1 MRERHRC
8 GRGALP
14 GTRYHTIPLVA
25 MADLDVFLTEAPG
38 KSLYALLGVP
48 QTTAI
53 AELKKAYR
61 RLCLWCHPDKN
72 PDPRAADAFLL
83 VCSAFELLSD
93 PTRRKAYDAS
103 IRPAIPKPAFAKPR
117 VYEPAFARTQA
128 GAFSPNAGRGS
139 RWTDEAWRD
148 AGNWPYDQRRPAA
161 PSEPRVRPRSAPAKP
176 RPRSAGVESARRRSR
191 ERAAAAREQ
200 REAMER
206 EAQMRREEAERRRQA
221 GTDEAQRARAT
232 ARRRAAATAQKRAN
246 EARKKYAEAS
256 ANDTKAT
263 VRPASARHPKKT
275 KAENEDTWKSIMR
288 DLAAP
293 EHSRRR
299 ALAHEKLRRELDRH
313 KAEWDKFERDF
324 QKSDA
329 TRMPLPSLDREPP
342 VAAEP
347 PRVRASNDDDVDV
360 RAVQRGGPF
369 VVRHR
374 TEPKDLY
381 AWVSHDAMRLQWR
394 ALDMGAA
401 DGAPCGF
408 AALDAV
414 DSVRVRHR
422 KGVPVICVKEPGR
435 KLFLELAPES
445 DLSAATWAS
454 TLTHLVRLA
463 RESSAFS

>member
-1 MRERHRC
+1 M
-8 GRGALP
+8 
-14 GTRYHTIPLVA
+14 I
-25 MADLDVFLTEAPG
+25 
-38 KSLYALLGVP
+38 
-48 QTTAI
+48 
-53 AELKKAYR
+53 
-61 RLCLWCHPDKN
+61 
-72 PDPRAADAFLL
+72 
-83 VCSAFELLSD
+83 
-93 PTRRKAYDAS
+93 
-103 IRPAIPKPAFAKPR
+103 
-117 VYEPAFARTQA
+117 
-128 GAFSPNAGRGS
+128 RGS
-139 RWTDEAWRD
+139 TK
-148 AGNWPYDQRRPAA
+148 AGT
-161 PSEPRVRPRSAPAKP
+161 RVRPRPSGSRGRGPLAWSKLEAVARGP
-176 RPRSAGVESARRRSR
+176 RP
-191 ERAAAAREQ
+191 REQ

-206 EAQMRREEAERRRQA
+206 EAQLRREEAERRDRRHRR
-221 GTDEAQRARAT
+221 GPARTPSLEDAPPRRPRSARKHVKST
-232 ARRRAAATAQKRAN
+232 PRLLLRRPCGRARRR
-246 EARKKYAEAS
+246 
-256 ANDTKAT
+256 
-263 VRPASARHPKKT
+263 PAKT
-275 KAENEDTWKSIMR
+275 RAENEDTWKAIMR

-293 EHSRRR
+293 ENSKRR
-299 ALAHEKLRRELDRH
+299 ALAHEKLRKELDRH
-313 KAEWDKFERDF
+313 KKEWDKFERDF
-324 QKSDA
+324 QRSDA

-342 VAAEP
+342 VAATEA
-347 PRVRASNDDDVDV
+347 PRVRAPVEDDVDV

-445 DLSAATWAS
+445 DVTAATWAS

>member
-1 MRERHRC
+1 M
-8 GRGALP
+8 LP
-14 GTRYHTIPLVA
+14 GTRHHT
-25 MADLDVFLTEAPG
+25 MADIEEFLAAAPS
-38 KSLYALLGVP
+38 KSLYDLLGVP
-48 QTTAI
+48 HTSTI

-61 RLCLWCHPDKN
+61 RLCLWCHPDKS
-72 PDPRAADAFLL
+72 PHPRAADAFLL

-103 IRPAIPKPAFAKPR
+103 LRPAIPKPAFAKPR
-117 VYEPAFARTQA
+117 VYEVPRPWPGQ
-128 GAFSPNAGRGS
+128 FSPNAGRGA
-139 RWTDEAWRD
+139 RWTEEQWRD
-148 AGNWPYDQRRPAA
+148 AGNWPYDQRQSKVP
-161 PSEPRVRPRSAPAKP
+161 PEPRVRPRSAPAKP
-176 RPRSAGVESARRRSR
+176 RPRSAGVETARRRSR

-206 EAQMRREEAERRRQA
+206 EAQLRREEAERRRQA

-232 ARRRAAATAQKRAN
+232 ARRRAAATAQKRAA

-256 ANDTKAT
+256 ANDVK
-263 VRPASARHPKKT
+263 VRPASARRPAKT
-275 KAENEDTWKSIMR
+275 RADNEDTWKAIMR

-293 EHSRRR
+293 ENSKRR
-299 ALAHEKLRRELDRH
+299 ALAHEKLRKELDRH
-313 KAEWDKFERDF
+313 KKEWDKFERDF
-324 QKSDA
+324 QRSDA

-342 VAAEP
+342 VAVEP
-347 PRVRASNDDDVDV
+347 PRARAPADDDVDV

>member
-1 MRERHRC
+1 
-8 GRGALP
+8 
-14 GTRYHTIPLVA
+14 
-25 MADLDVFLTEAPG
+25 MADLDAFLTEAPG

-48 QTTAI
+48 HTGTI
-53 AELKKAYR
+53 AELKKTYR

-93 PTRRKAYDAS
+93 PARRKAYDAS
-103 IRPAIPKPAFAKPR
+103 IRPTIPKPAFAKPQYR
-117 VYEPAFARTQA
+117 PVPRYD
-128 GAFSPNAGRGS
+128 AFSPNAGRGA
-139 RWTDEAWRD
+139 RWTEEQWRD
-148 AGNWPYDQRRPAA
+148 AGNWPYDARTTA
-161 PSEPRVRPRSAPAKP
+161 PKPEPRVRPRSAPAKP

-206 EAQMRREEAERRRQA
+206 EAQLRREEAERRRQA

-256 ANDTKAT
+256 AKTPV
-263 VRPASARHPKKT
+263 VRPASARRPAKT
-275 KAENEDTWKSIMR
+275 RAENEDTWKSIMR

-293 EHSRRR
+293 EHSKRR
-299 ALAHEKLRRELDRH
+299 ALAHAKLRRELDRH

-342 VAAEP
+342 VAPVEE

-381 AWVSHDAMRLQWR
+381 VWVSHDAMRLQWR

-454 TLTHLVRLA
+454 TLCHLVRLA

>member
-1 MRERHRC
+1 
-8 GRGALP
+8 
-14 GTRYHTIPLVA
+14 
-25 MADLDVFLTEAPG
+25 
-38 KSLYALLGVP
+38 
-48 QTTAI
+48 
-53 AELKKAYR
+53 
-61 RLCLWCHPDKN
+61 
-72 PDPRAADAFLL
+72 
-83 VCSAFELLSD
+83 
-93 PTRRKAYDAS
+93 
-103 IRPAIPKPAFAKPR
+103 
-117 VYEPAFARTQA
+117 
-128 GAFSPNAGRGS
+128 
-139 RWTDEAWRD
+139 
-148 AGNWPYDQRRPAA
+148 
-161 PSEPRVRPRSAPAKP
+161 
-176 RPRSAGVESARRRSR
+176 
-191 ERAAAAREQ
+191 
-200 REAMER
+200 MER
-206 EAQMRREEAERRRQA
+206 EAQVRREEAERRRQA

-256 ANDTKAT
+256 ANDAKAT
-263 VRPASARHPKKT
+263 VRPASARHPPKKT
-275 KAENEDTWKSIMR
+275 RAENEDTWKSIMR

-293 EHSRRR
+293 ENSKRR
-299 ALAHEKLRRELDRH
+299 ALAHEKLRKELDRH
-313 KAEWDKFERDF
+313 KKEWDKFERDF

-329 TRMPLPSLDREPP
+329 TRMPLPSLDTR
-342 VAAEP
+342 VAAPEP
-347 PRVRASNDDDVDV
+347 PRVPAPSQDDVDV

>member
-1 MRERHRC
+1 
-8 GRGALP
+8 
-14 GTRYHTIPLVA
+14 

-48 QTTAI
+48 HTSTI

-103 IRPAIPKPAFAKPR
+103 LRPTIPKPAFPKPQYR
-117 VYEPAFARTQA
+117 PVPRYD
-128 GAFSPNAGRGS
+128 AFSPNAGRGQ
-139 RWTDEAWRD
+139 RWTEEQWRD
-148 AGNWPYDQRRPAA
+148 AGNWPYDQRQSKVP
-161 PSEPRVRPRSAPAKP
+161 PEPRVRPRSAPAKP
-176 RPRSAGVESARRRSR
+176 RPRSAGVETARRRSR

-206 EAQMRREEAERRRQA
+206 EAQVRREEAERRRQA

-232 ARRRAAATAQKRAN
+232 ARRRAAATAQKRAA

-256 ANDTKAT
+256 ANDVK
-263 VRPASARHPKKT
+263 VRPASARRPAKT
-275 KAENEDTWKSIMR
+275 RAENEDTWKSIMR

-293 EHSRRR
+293 ENSKRR
-299 ALAHEKLRRELDRH
+299 ALAHEKLRKELDRH

-324 QKSDA
+324 QTSDA
-329 TRMPLPSLDREPP
+329 TRMPLPSLDTR
-342 VAAEP
+342 VAAPEP
-347 PRVRASNDDDVDV
+347 PRVRAPVEDDVDV
-360 RAVQRGGPF
+360 RAVQRGGPL

-422 KGVPVICVKEPGR
+422 KGVPVLVLREPGR

-445 DLSAATWAS
+445 DVTAATWAS

>member
-1 MRERHRC
+1 
-8 GRGALP
+8 
-14 GTRYHTIPLVA
+14 
-25 MADLDVFLTEAPG
+25 
-38 KSLYALLGVP
+38 
-48 QTTAI
+48 
-53 AELKKAYR
+53 
-61 RLCLWCHPDKN
+61 
-72 PDPRAADAFLL
+72 
-83 VCSAFELLSD
+83 
-93 PTRRKAYDAS
+93 
-103 IRPAIPKPAFAKPR
+103 
-117 VYEPAFARTQA
+117 
-128 GAFSPNAGRGS
+128 
-139 RWTDEAWRD
+139 
-148 AGNWPYDQRRPAA
+148 
-161 PSEPRVRPRSAPAKP
+161 
-176 RPRSAGVESARRRSR
+176 
-191 ERAAAAREQ
+191 
-200 REAMER
+200 MER
-206 EAQMRREEAERRRQA
+206 EAQLRREEAERRRQA

-256 ANDTKAT
+256 ANDAKV

-275 KAENEDTWKSIMR
+275 KADNEDTWKSIMR

-293 EHSRRR
+293 ENSKRR
-299 ALAHEKLRRELDRH
+299 ALAHEKLRKELDRH
-313 KAEWDKFERDF
+313 KREWDKFERDF
-324 QKSDA
+324 QTSDA

-342 VAAEP
+342 VAVEP
-347 PRVRASNDDDVDV
+347 SRVRAPTDDDVDV

-381 AWVSHDAMRLQWR
+381 VWVSHDAMRLQWR

-454 TLTHLVRLA
+454 TLCHLVRLA

>member
-1 MRERHRC
+1 M
-8 GRGALP
+8 LP
-14 GTRYHTIPLVA
+14 GTRHHTAPLVP
-25 MADLDVFLTEAPG
+25 MADLDAFLAEAPG

-48 QTTAI
+48 HTAAI
-53 AELKKAYR
+53 NELKKAYR
-61 RLCLWCHPDKN
+61 KLCLWCHPDKT
-72 PDPRAADAFLL
+72 PHPRAADAFLL

-103 IRPAIPKPAFAKPR
+103 IRPAIPKPAFPKPQYR
-117 VYEPAFARTQA
+117 PVPRYD
-128 GAFSPNAGRGS
+128 AFSPNAGRGA

-148 AGNWPYDQRRPAA
+148 AGNWPYDAQRAA
-161 PSEPRVRPRSAPAKP
+161 PKPEPRVRPRSAPAKP
-176 RPRSAGVESARRRSR
+176 RPRSAGVEQARRRSR

-206 EAQMRREEAERRRQA
+206 EAQLRREEAERRRQA
-221 GTDEAQRARAT
+221 GTDEAQRARET

-256 ANDTKAT
+256 ANDAKAA
-263 VRPASARHPKKT
+263 VRPASARRPAKT
-275 KAENEDTWKSIMR
+275 KTENEDTWKSIMR

-293 EHSRRR
+293 ENSKRR

-313 KAEWDKFERDF
+313 KAEWDRFERDF

-329 TRMPLPSLDREPP
+329 TRMPLRSLDREPP
-342 VAAEP
+342 VEVSEP

-381 AWVSHDAMRLQWR
+381 VWVSHDAMRLQWR

>member
-1 MRERHRC
+1 
-8 GRGALP
+8 
-14 GTRYHTIPLVA
+14 
-25 MADLDVFLTEAPG
+25 MADLDAFLAEAPG

-48 QTTAI
+48 HTGTI

-72 PDPRAADAFLL
+72 PNPRAADAFLL

-93 PTRRKAYDAS
+93 PSRRKAYDAS
-103 IRPAIPKPAFAKPR
+103 LRPAIPKPAFPKPQYR
-117 VYEPAFARTQA
+117 PVPRYD
-128 GAFSPNAGRGS
+128 AFSPNAGRGQ
-139 RWTDEAWRD
+139 RWTEEAWRD
-148 AGNWPYDQRRPAA
+148 AGNWPYDARTTA

-206 EAQMRREEAERRRQA
+206 EAQLRREEAERRRQA

-256 ANDTKAT
+256 AKTRVD
-263 VRPASARHPKKT
+263 VRPASARRPAKT
-275 KAENEDTWKSIMR
+275 KTENEDTWKSIMR

-293 EHSRRR
+293 EHSKRR

-313 KAEWDKFERDF
+313 KREWDKFERDF

-342 VAAEP
+342 VAAAP
-347 PRVRASNDDDVDV
+347 DVRAPADDDVDV

-445 DLSAATWAS
+445 DLSAATWAF

>member
-1 MRERHRC
+1 M
-8 GRGALP
+8 
-14 GTRYHTIPLVA
+14 
-25 MADLDVFLTEAPG
+25 
-38 KSLYALLGVP
+38 
-48 QTTAI
+48 
-53 AELKKAYR
+53 
-61 RLCLWCHPDKN
+61 
-72 PDPRAADAFLL
+72 
-83 VCSAFELLSD
+83 
-93 PTRRKAYDAS
+93 
-103 IRPAIPKPAFAKPR
+103 
-117 VYEPAFARTQA
+117 
-128 GAFSPNAGRGS
+128 GS
-139 RWTDEAWRD
+139 T
-148 AGNWPYDQRRPAA
+148 AA
-161 PSEPRVRPRSAPAKP
+161 PDSLVDCHT
-176 RPRSAGVESARRRSR
+176 G
-191 ERAAAAREQ
+191 ARE
-200 REAMER
+200 
-206 EAQMRREEAERRRQA
+206 
-221 GTDEAQRARAT
+221 T
-232 ARRRAAATAQKRAN
+232 ARRRAAATAQKRAA

-256 ANDTKAT
+256 ANDAKAT
-263 VRPASARHPKKT
+263 VRPASARRPAKT
-275 KAENEDTWKSIMR
+275 RAENEDTWKSIMR

-293 EHSRRR
+293 EHSKRR
-299 ALAHEKLRRELDRH
+299 ALAHAKLRRELDRH
-313 KAEWDKFERDF
+313 KAEWDRFERDF

-342 VAAEP
+342 VTAP
-347 PRVRASNDDDVDV
+347 DVNVRAPADDDVDV

-414 DSVRVRHR
+414 ESVRVRHR

>member
-1 MRERHRC
+1 
-8 GRGALP
+8 
-14 GTRYHTIPLVA
+14 
-25 MADLDVFLTEAPG
+25 MADLDVFLAEAPG
-38 KSLYALLGVP
+38 KSLYARLGVP
-48 QTTAI
+48 HTSTI

-72 PDPRAADAFLL
+72 PNPRAADAFLL

-103 IRPAIPKPAFAKPR
+103 LRPTIPKPAFAKPR

-148 AGNWPYDQRRPAA
+148 AGNWPYDARTTA
-161 PSEPRVRPRSAPAKP
+161 PKPEPRVRPRSAPAKP

-206 EAQMRREEAERRRQA
+206 EAQLRREEAERRRQA

-256 ANDTKAT
+256 ANDAKV
-263 VRPASARHPKKT
+263 VRPASARRPAKT
-275 KAENEDTWKSIMR
+275 RAENEDTWKSIMR

-293 EHSRRR
+293 EHSKRR

-313 KAEWDKFERDF
+313 KREWDKFERDF

-329 TRMPLPSLDREPP
+329 TRMPLPSLDTR
-342 VAAEP
+342 VAATEP

>member
-1 MRERHRC
+1 
-8 GRGALP
+8 
-14 GTRYHTIPLVA
+14 
-25 MADLDVFLTEAPG
+25 
-38 KSLYALLGVP
+38 
-48 QTTAI
+48 
-53 AELKKAYR
+53 
-61 RLCLWCHPDKN
+61 
-72 PDPRAADAFLL
+72 
-83 VCSAFELLSD
+83 
-93 PTRRKAYDAS
+93 
-103 IRPAIPKPAFAKPR
+103 
-117 VYEPAFARTQA
+117 
-128 GAFSPNAGRGS
+128 
-139 RWTDEAWRD
+139 
-148 AGNWPYDQRRPAA
+148 
-161 PSEPRVRPRSAPAKP
+161 
-176 RPRSAGVESARRRSR
+176 
-191 ERAAAAREQ
+191 
-200 REAMER
+200 
-206 EAQMRREEAERRRQA
+206 
-221 GTDEAQRARAT
+221 
-232 ARRRAAATAQKRAN
+232 
-246 EARKKYAEAS
+246 
-256 ANDTKAT
+256 
-263 VRPASARHPKKT
+263 
-275 KAENEDTWKSIMR
+275 MR

-293 EHSRRR
+293 ENSKRR
-299 ALAHEKLRRELDRH
+299 ALAHEKLRKELDRH

-324 QKSDA
+324 QRSDA
-329 TRMPLPSLDREPP
+329 TRMPLPSLDTP
-342 VAAEP
+342 VAAPEP

>member
-1 MRERHRC
+1 
-8 GRGALP
+8 
-14 GTRYHTIPLVA
+14 
-25 MADLDVFLTEAPG
+25 
-38 KSLYALLGVP
+38 
-48 QTTAI
+48 
-53 AELKKAYR
+53 
-61 RLCLWCHPDKN
+61 
-72 PDPRAADAFLL
+72 
-83 VCSAFELLSD
+83 
-93 PTRRKAYDAS
+93 
-103 IRPAIPKPAFAKPR
+103 
-117 VYEPAFARTQA
+117 
-128 GAFSPNAGRGS
+128 
-139 RWTDEAWRD
+139 
-148 AGNWPYDQRRPAA
+148 
-161 PSEPRVRPRSAPAKP
+161 
-176 RPRSAGVESARRRSR
+176 
-191 ERAAAAREQ
+191 
-200 REAMER
+200 MER
-206 EAQMRREEAERRRQA
+206 EAQRRREEAERRRQA
-221 GTDEAQRARAT
+221 GTDEAQRARET
-232 ARRRAAATAQKRAN
+232 ARRRAAATAQKRAA

-256 ANDTKAT
+256 AKDVK
-263 VRPASARHPKKT
+263 VRPASARRPAKT
-275 KAENEDTWKSIMR
+275 KTENEDTWKSIMR

-293 EHSRRR
+293 ENSKRR

-324 QKSDA
+324 QRSDA
-329 TRMPLPSLDREPP
+329 TRMPLPSLDTR
-342 VAAEP
+342 VAAPEP
-347 PRVRASNDDDVDV
+347 PRVRGREDDVDV

>member
-1 MRERHRC
+1 
-8 GRGALP
+8 
-14 GTRYHTIPLVA
+14 
-25 MADLDVFLTEAPG
+25 
-38 KSLYALLGVP
+38 
-48 QTTAI
+48 
-53 AELKKAYR
+53 
-61 RLCLWCHPDKN
+61 
-72 PDPRAADAFLL
+72 
-83 VCSAFELLSD
+83 
-93 PTRRKAYDAS
+93 
-103 IRPAIPKPAFAKPR
+103 
-117 VYEPAFARTQA
+117 
-128 GAFSPNAGRGS
+128 
-139 RWTDEAWRD
+139 
-148 AGNWPYDQRRPAA
+148 
-161 PSEPRVRPRSAPAKP
+161 
-176 RPRSAGVESARRRSR
+176 
-191 ERAAAAREQ
+191 
-200 REAMER
+200 
-206 EAQMRREEAERRRQA
+206 
-221 GTDEAQRARAT
+221 
-232 ARRRAAATAQKRAN
+232 
-246 EARKKYAEAS
+246 
-256 ANDTKAT
+256 
-263 VRPASARHPKKT
+263 
-275 KAENEDTWKSIMR
+275 MR

-293 EHSRRR
+293 ENSKRR
-299 ALAHEKLRRELDRH
+299 AVAHDKLRRELDRH

-324 QKSDA
+324 QTSDA

-342 VAAEP
+342 VEVSEP

-381 AWVSHDAMRLQWR
+381 VWVSHDAMRLQWR

>member
-1 MRERHRC
+1 
-8 GRGALP
+8 
-14 GTRYHTIPLVA
+14 

-48 QTTAI
+48 PAATIQ
-53 AELKKAYR
+53 ELKKAYR
-61 RLCLWCHPDKN
+61 RLCLWCHPDKT
-72 PDPRAADAFLL
+72 PHPRAADAFLL

-93 PTRRKAYDAS
+93 PARRKAYDAS
-103 IRPAIPKPAFAKPR
+103 IRPTIPKPAFAKPQYR
-117 VYEPAFARTQA
+117 PVPRYD
-128 GAFSPNAGRGS
+128 AFSPNAGRGA
-139 RWTDEAWRD
+139 RWTEEQWRD
-148 AGNWPYDQRRPAA
+148 AGNWPYDARTTA
-161 PSEPRVRPRSAPAKP
+161 PKPEPRVRPRSAPAKP
-176 RPRSAGVESARRRSR
+176 RPRSAGVEQARRRSR

-206 EAQMRREEAERRRQA
+206 EAQARREEAERRRQA

-256 ANDTKAT
+256 AKTPV
-263 VRPASARHPKKT
+263 VRPASARRPAKT
-275 KAENEDTWKSIMR
+275 RAENEDTWKSIMR

-293 EHSRRR
+293 EHSKRR
-299 ALAHEKLRRELDRH
+299 ALAHAKLRRELDRH
-313 KAEWDKFERDF
+313 KREWDKFERDF
-324 QKSDA
+324 QRSDA

-342 VAAEP
+342 VAASPVEE
-347 PRVRASNDDDVDV
+347 PRVRDDDVDV

>member
-1 MRERHRC
+1 
-8 GRGALP
+8 
-14 GTRYHTIPLVA
+14 
-25 MADLDVFLTEAPG
+25 
-38 KSLYALLGVP
+38 
-48 QTTAI
+48 
-53 AELKKAYR
+53 
-61 RLCLWCHPDKN
+61 
-72 PDPRAADAFLL
+72 
-83 VCSAFELLSD
+83 
-93 PTRRKAYDAS
+93 
-103 IRPAIPKPAFAKPR
+103 
-117 VYEPAFARTQA
+117 
-128 GAFSPNAGRGS
+128 
-139 RWTDEAWRD
+139 
-148 AGNWPYDQRRPAA
+148 
-161 PSEPRVRPRSAPAKP
+161 
-176 RPRSAGVESARRRSR
+176 
-191 ERAAAAREQ
+191 
-200 REAMER
+200 MER
-206 EAQMRREEAERRRQA
+206 EAQRRREEAERRRQA
-221 GTDEAQRARAT
+221 GTDEAQRARET
-232 ARRRAAATAQKRAN
+232 ARRRAAATAQKRAA

-256 ANDTKAT
+256 ANDVK
-263 VRPASARHPKKT
+263 VRPASARHPPKKT
-275 KAENEDTWKSIMR
+275 KADNEDTWKSIMR

-293 EHSRRR
+293 ENSKRR
-299 ALAHEKLRRELDRH
+299 ALAHEKLRKELDRH

-342 VAAEP
+342 VAVEP
-347 PRVRASNDDDVDV
+347 PRARAPADDDVDV

>member
-1 MRERHRC
+1 
-8 GRGALP
+8 
-14 GTRYHTIPLVA
+14 
-25 MADLDVFLTEAPG
+25 MADLDAFLAEAPG

-48 QTTAI
+48 HTSTI

-72 PDPRAADAFLL
+72 PNPRAADAFLL

-103 IRPAIPKPAFAKPR
+103 LRPAIPKPAFAKPR

-148 AGNWPYDQRRPAA
+148 AGNWPYDARTAA
-161 PSEPRVRPRSAPAKP
+161 PKPEPRVRPRSAPAKP
-176 RPRSAGVESARRRSR
+176 RPRSAGVEQARRRSR

-206 EAQMRREEAERRRQA
+206 EAQLRREEAERRRQA

-232 ARRRAAATAQKRAN
+232 ARRRAAATAQKRAA
-246 EARKKYAEAS
+246 EARKKCAEAS
-256 ANDTKAT
+256 AKTPT
-263 VRPASARHPKKT
+263 VRPASARRPAKT
-275 KAENEDTWKSIMR
+275 RAENEDTWKSIMR

-313 KAEWDKFERDF
+313 KREWDKFERDF
-324 QKSDA
+324 QTSDA

-347 PRVRASNDDDVDV
+347 PRVRAPADDE
-360 RAVQRGGPF
+360 GPSSL
-369 VVRHR
+369 HR
-374 TEPKDLY
+374 SY
-381 AWVSHDAMRLQWR
+381 
-394 ALDMGAA
+394 
-401 DGAPCGF
+401 
-408 AALDAV
+408 
-414 DSVRVRHR
+414 
-422 KGVPVICVKEPGR
+422 INIIII
-435 KLFLELAPES
+435 
-445 DLSAATWAS
+445 
-454 TLTHLVRLA
+454 
-463 RESSAFS
+463 

>member
-1 MRERHRC
+1 
-8 GRGALP
+8 
-14 GTRYHTIPLVA
+14 
-25 MADLDVFLTEAPG
+25 
-38 KSLYALLGVP
+38 
-48 QTTAI
+48 
-53 AELKKAYR
+53 
-61 RLCLWCHPDKN
+61 
-72 PDPRAADAFLL
+72 
-83 VCSAFELLSD
+83 
-93 PTRRKAYDAS
+93 
-103 IRPAIPKPAFAKPR
+103 
-117 VYEPAFARTQA
+117 
-128 GAFSPNAGRGS
+128 
-139 RWTDEAWRD
+139 
-148 AGNWPYDQRRPAA
+148 
-161 PSEPRVRPRSAPAKP
+161 
-176 RPRSAGVESARRRSR
+176 
-191 ERAAAAREQ
+191 
-200 REAMER
+200 MER
-206 EAQMRREEAERRRQA
+206 EAQLRREEAERRRQA

-256 ANDTKAT
+256 ANDAKA
-263 VRPASARHPKKT
+263 VRPASARHPPKKT
-275 KAENEDTWKSIMR
+275 RAENEDTWKSIMR

-293 EHSRRR
+293 EHSKRRT
-299 ALAHEKLRRELDRH
+299 LAHERLRKELDRH

-324 QKSDA
+324 QRSDA

-342 VAAEP
+342 VAAPPVEE
-347 PRVRASNDDDVDV
+347 PRVRDDDVDV

-381 AWVSHDAMRLQWR
+381 VWVSHDAMRLQWR
-394 ALDMGAA
+394 ALDMGTA

>member
-1 MRERHRC
+1 
-8 GRGALP
+8 
-14 GTRYHTIPLVA
+14 
-25 MADLDVFLTEAPG
+25 
-38 KSLYALLGVP
+38 
-48 QTTAI
+48 
-53 AELKKAYR
+53 
-61 RLCLWCHPDKN
+61 
-72 PDPRAADAFLL
+72 
-83 VCSAFELLSD
+83 
-93 PTRRKAYDAS
+93 
-103 IRPAIPKPAFAKPR
+103 
-117 VYEPAFARTQA
+117 
-128 GAFSPNAGRGS
+128 
-139 RWTDEAWRD
+139 
-148 AGNWPYDQRRPAA
+148 
-161 PSEPRVRPRSAPAKP
+161 
-176 RPRSAGVESARRRSR
+176 
-191 ERAAAAREQ
+191 
-200 REAMER
+200 
-206 EAQMRREEAERRRQA
+206 
-221 GTDEAQRARAT
+221 
-232 ARRRAAATAQKRAN
+232 
-246 EARKKYAEAS
+246 
-256 ANDTKAT
+256 
-263 VRPASARHPKKT
+263 
-275 KAENEDTWKSIMR
+275 MR

-293 EHSRRR
+293 EHSKRR

-313 KAEWDKFERDF
+313 KKEWDKFERDF

-347 PRVRASNDDDVDV
+347 PRVRAPADDDVDV

-381 AWVSHDAMRLQWR
+381 VWVSHDAMRLQWR

>member
-1 MRERHRC
+1 
-8 GRGALP
+8 
-14 GTRYHTIPLVA
+14 
-25 MADLDVFLTEAPG
+25 MADLDAFLAEAPS
-38 KSLYALLGVP
+38 KSLYELLGVP
-48 QTTAI
+48 HTAAI

-61 RLCLWCHPDKN
+61 RLCLWCHPDKT
-72 PDPRAADAFLL
+72 PHPRAADAFLL

-103 IRPAIPKPAFAKPR
+103 LRPAIPKPAFAKPR
-117 VYEPAFARTQA
+117 VYEVPRPWPGQ
-128 GAFSPNAGRGS
+128 FSPNAGRGA
-139 RWTDEAWRD
+139 RWTEEQWRD
-148 AGNWPYDQRRPAA
+148 AGNWPYDARKTA
-161 PSEPRVRPRSAPAKP
+161 PPEPRVRPRSAPAKP
-176 RPRSAGVESARRRSR
+176 RPRSAGVEQARRRSR

-206 EAQMRREEAERRRQA
+206 EAQLRREEAERRRQA
-221 GTDEAQRARAT
+221 GTDEAQRARET
-232 ARRRAAATAQKRAN
+232 ARRRAAATAQKRAA

-256 ANDTKAT
+256 AKTPV
-263 VRPASARHPKKT
+263 VRPASARHPPKKT
-275 KAENEDTWKSIMR
+275 RAENEDTWKSIMR

-293 EHSRRR
+293 ENSKRR
-299 ALAHEKLRRELDRH
+299 ALAHEKLRKELDRH
-313 KAEWDKFERDF
+313 KREWDKFERDF

-342 VAAEP
+342 VAAPEP

-374 TEPKDLY
+374 TEPKDVY
-381 AWVSHDAMRLQWR
+381 AWVSHDAMSLQWR

>member
-1 MRERHRC
+1 
-8 GRGALP
+8 
-14 GTRYHTIPLVA
+14 
-25 MADLDVFLTEAPG
+25 
-38 KSLYALLGVP
+38 
-48 QTTAI
+48 
-53 AELKKAYR
+53 
-61 RLCLWCHPDKN
+61 
-72 PDPRAADAFLL
+72 
-83 VCSAFELLSD
+83 
-93 PTRRKAYDAS
+93 
-103 IRPAIPKPAFAKPR
+103 
-117 VYEPAFARTQA
+117 
-128 GAFSPNAGRGS
+128 
-139 RWTDEAWRD
+139 
-148 AGNWPYDQRRPAA
+148 
-161 PSEPRVRPRSAPAKP
+161 
-176 RPRSAGVESARRRSR
+176 
-191 ERAAAAREQ
+191 
-200 REAMER
+200 
-206 EAQMRREEAERRRQA
+206 
-221 GTDEAQRARAT
+221 
-232 ARRRAAATAQKRAN
+232 
-246 EARKKYAEAS
+246 
-256 ANDTKAT
+256 
-263 VRPASARHPKKT
+263 
-275 KAENEDTWKSIMR
+275 MR

-293 EHSRRR
+293 ENSKRR
-299 ALAHEKLRRELDRH
+299 ALAHEKLRKELDRH
-313 KAEWDKFERDF
+313 KKEWDRFERDF

-329 TRMPLPSLDREPP
+329 TRMPLPSLGREPP
-342 VAAEP
+342 VAATVPEP
-347 PRVRASNDDDVDV
+347 PRVRDDDVDV

>member
-1 MRERHRC
+1 
-8 GRGALP
+8 
-14 GTRYHTIPLVA
+14 
-25 MADLDVFLTEAPG
+25 
-38 KSLYALLGVP
+38 
-48 QTTAI
+48 
-53 AELKKAYR
+53 
-61 RLCLWCHPDKN
+61 
-72 PDPRAADAFLL
+72 
-83 VCSAFELLSD
+83 
-93 PTRRKAYDAS
+93 
-103 IRPAIPKPAFAKPR
+103 
-117 VYEPAFARTQA
+117 
-128 GAFSPNAGRGS
+128 
-139 RWTDEAWRD
+139 
-148 AGNWPYDQRRPAA
+148 
-161 PSEPRVRPRSAPAKP
+161 
-176 RPRSAGVESARRRSR
+176 
-191 ERAAAAREQ
+191 
-200 REAMER
+200 
-206 EAQMRREEAERRRQA
+206 
-221 GTDEAQRARAT
+221 
-232 ARRRAAATAQKRAN
+232 
-246 EARKKYAEAS
+246 
-256 ANDTKAT
+256 
-263 VRPASARHPKKT
+263 
-275 KAENEDTWKSIMR
+275 MR

-293 EHSRRR
+293 EHSKRR
-299 ALAHEKLRRELDRH
+299 ALAHAKLRRELDRH

-342 VAAEP
+342 VAPVEE

-381 AWVSHDAMRLQWR
+381 VWVSHDAMRLQWR

>member
-1 MRERHRC
+1 
-8 GRGALP
+8 
-14 GTRYHTIPLVA
+14 
-25 MADLDVFLTEAPG
+25 
-38 KSLYALLGVP
+38 
-48 QTTAI
+48 
-53 AELKKAYR
+53 
-61 RLCLWCHPDKN
+61 
-72 PDPRAADAFLL
+72 
-83 VCSAFELLSD
+83 
-93 PTRRKAYDAS
+93 
-103 IRPAIPKPAFAKPR
+103 
-117 VYEPAFARTQA
+117 
-128 GAFSPNAGRGS
+128 
-139 RWTDEAWRD
+139 
-148 AGNWPYDQRRPAA
+148 
-161 PSEPRVRPRSAPAKP
+161 
-176 RPRSAGVESARRRSR
+176 
-191 ERAAAAREQ
+191 
-200 REAMER
+200 MER
-206 EAQMRREEAERRRQA
+206 EAQLRREEAERRRQA

-256 ANDTKAT
+256 AKTPV
-263 VRPASARHPKKT
+263 VRPASARRPAKT
-275 KAENEDTWKSIMR
+275 KTENEDTWKSIMR

-293 EHSRRR
+293 ENSKRR

-313 KAEWDKFERDF
+313 KREWDKFERDF

-329 TRMPLPSLDREPP
+329 TRMPLPSLDTR
-342 VAAEP
+342 VAAPEP
-347 PRVRASNDDDVDV
+347 PRARASNDDDVDV

-381 AWVSHDAMRLQWR
+381 VWVSHDAMRLQWR

>member
-1 MRERHRC
+1 
-8 GRGALP
+8 
-14 GTRYHTIPLVA
+14 
-25 MADLDVFLTEAPG
+25 MADLDAFLAEAPG

-48 QTTAI
+48 QTAAI

-161 PSEPRVRPRSAPAKP
+161 YDAGNDQRRPAAPPEPRVRPRSAPAKP

-206 EAQMRREEAERRRQA
+206 EAQLRREEAERRRQA

-256 ANDTKAT
+256 AKTRVD
-263 VRPASARHPKKT
+263 VRPASARHPPKKT
-275 KAENEDTWKSIMR
+275 RAENEDTWKSIMR

-293 EHSRRR
+293 EHSKRR

-313 KAEWDKFERDF
+313 KREWDKFERDF

-329 TRMPLPSLDREPP
+329 TRMPLPSLDTR
-342 VAAEP
+342 VAAPEP
-347 PRVRASNDDDVDV
+347 PRVRASKDDDVDV

-381 AWVSHDAMRLQWR
+381 VWVSHDAMRLQWR